1 MADYLNNIVNKNPLP
16 IDPGNNLNRLG
27 DSITKNLTNFEIPK
41 PPNPNDAL
49 KGLEGKIPNKEL
61 ADKAAAKFK
70 EIQDKFNKLKK
81 TKVNIKKPKVLKT
94 KEIPVPKKFKKAE
107 LEKFKGLAGKVGS
120 LKEKAIGITDK
131 AKGALKDVKS
141 QAQGLASQAQG
152 LASQAQGLGVNLP
165 SQIQSNI
172 QNVTNQLPK

>member
-1 MADYLNNIVNKNPLP
+1 MADFLNNIVNKNPLP
-16 IDPGNNLNRLG
+16 IDPGNNLNRVG

-41 PPNPNDAL
+41 LPNTNDTL

-61 ADKAAAKFK
+61 ADKAAAKYK
-70 EIQDKFNKLKK
+70 EIQDKLNKLKK
-81 TKVNIKKPKVLKT
+81 TKVNIKKPKLLKT

-107 LEKFKGLAGKVGS
+107 LEKLKGLTGNVSS

-131 AKGALKDVKS
+131 AKGAIKDIKS
-141 QAQGLASQAQG
+141 QAQGLASQTQG
-152 LASQAQGLGVNLP
+152 LASQAQGLGSNLQ